1 MKAIGVILAGGNSKR
16 MGDLS
21 KKRAIAAM
29 PVAGGYRAID
39 FALSN
44 MVNSGIRNVAVL
56 TQYNSRSLNKHLSS
70 SKWWDFGRKQG
81 GLFVFNPTIT
91 PESRDWY
98 RGTADALYKNIDFL
112 RSSHE
117 PYVVISGS
125 DTIFRID
132 YEKVLDYHVNS
143 RADITVVCT
152 EMPEG
157 DDPSRFGFVKTDEDG
172 RIIDY
177 EEKPIAT
184 DKTLISCGIYVLRR
198 RHLIE
203 LLEKAALEDRYDFVS
218 DILVRYRNLKRICA
232 YRLEGY
238 WAKISS
244 VEAYYKAN
252 MDFLKPEVREYFA
265 QEPGIYTKVEDL
277 PPAKYNKGCAVSNA
291 LVADGC
297 IINGRVE
304 NSLLFKDVYI
314 GDNCTIR
321 NSIVLNNVYIGDNTV
336 LENCI
341 VESRDVIRANSTYV
355 GTPEQLEIVIVK
367 NDRF

>member
-1 MKAIGVILAGGNSKR
+1 MRAVGVILAVGNSKR
-16 MGDLS
+16 MRELS
-21 KKRAIAAM
+21 EKRAIAAM

-56 TQYNSRSLNKHLSS
+56 TQYNSNSISRYLNS

-81 GLFVFNPTIT
+81 GLYVLNPTVT
-91 PESRDWY
+91 PERSEWY
-98 RGTADALYKNIDFL
+98 CGTADALYQNLEFL

-117 PYVVISGS
+117 PYAVIAGS
-125 DTIFRID
+125 DCIYRLD
-132 YEKVLDYHVNS
+132 YEEVLKYHIDHK
-143 RADITVVCT
+143 ADITVVCSR
-152 EMPEG
+152 MPEG
-157 DDPSRFGFVKTDEDG
+157 DDPSRFGFPETDEDG
-172 RIIDY
+172 RITGF
-177 EEKPIAT
+177 EEKPIGA
-184 DKTLISCGIYVLRR
+184 DRTLVSCGIYVIRR

-203 LLEKAALEDRYDFVS
+203 LLEQAAAEERYDFVT
-218 DILVRYRNLKRICA
+218 DILIRYRNVRRIYA
-232 YRLEGY
+232 FPMEGY
-238 WAKISS
+238 WAKISG
-244 VEAYYKAN
+244 VEAYYRAN
-252 MDFLKPEVREYFA
+252 MDFLKPEVRSYFA
-265 QEPGIYTKVEDL
+265 KEPSIYTRMEDL
-277 PPAKYNKGCAVSNA
+277 PPAKYNKGCIVRNA
-291 LVADGC
+291 MIADGC